1 MGAALRHRMNNPFE
15 TISPDA
21 LVFVAGGLN
30 IGALAQGIGS
40 LFGAK
45 GEAVGQAVGNI
56 AQNVQGILQ
65 MFRGGGQPQA
75 GEP

>member
-1 MGAALRHRMNNPFE
+1 MNNPFE

-40 LFGAK
+40 LFGQK
-45 GEAVGQAVGNI
+45 GEAAGQTIGGI
-56 AQNVQGILQ
+56 AQNVQGLVQ
-65 MFRGGGQPQA
+65 LFHGGGQPQA
-75 GEP
+75 QGGGQ

>member
-1 MGAALRHRMNNPFE
+1 MNNPFE

-21 LVFVAGGLN
+21 LVFVGGGLN

-40 LFGAK
+40 FFGPK
-45 GEAVGQAVGNI
+45 GEAAGQMIGGI
-56 AQNVQGILQ
+56 AQNVQGLIQ

-75 GEP
+75 QGGE